1 MTSRQLRRGRE
12 HYIVV
17 LVLVI
22 FFVISLFTNIL
33 GPIIPEIIRSF
44 QLSLTA
50 AGFLPF
56 AFFLAYGLMSIPSGL
71 LIEALSEKT
80 IIVGAFL
87 LSLAG
92 ALAFALFPKYSVA
105 TTSLFSIGVG
115 MAALQ
120 VALLPLLRVAG
131 GEEHFAFNSALVQLV
146 FGSASF
152 LSPHLYSYLVR
163 ELGAGNTGN
172 LLLRILARLTPAQ
185 LPWASLYWVFAA
197 VSIAMILVV
206 LLSRFPKVERK
217 EEEQAGSWA
226 THGKMFRSSVVVLFF
241 ISTFMYV
248 GSEQGLSNWMSQF
261 LATYHQLDPRTAGAN
276 AVSWF
281 WGLMTLGCLLGL
293 LLLKIFDSRKVLIGT
308 STLALVFLTAAL
320 FGP

>member
-105 TTSLFSIGVG
+105 TTSLPVARSISPSIPPWSSWSS
-115 MAALQ
+115 A
-120 VALLPLLRVAG
+120 R
-131 GEEHFAFNSALVQLV
+131 HRSSALI
-146 FGSASF
+146 F
-152 LSPHLYSYLVR
+152 
-163 ELGAGNTGN
+163 
-172 LLLRILARLTPAQ
+172 ILT
-185 LPWASLYWVFAA
+185 W
-197 VSIAMILVV
+197 
-206 LLSRFPKVERK
+206 
-217 EEEQAGSWA
+217 
-226 THGKMFRSSVVVLFF
+226 
-241 ISTFMYV
+241 
-248 GSEQGLSNWMSQF
+248 
-261 LATYHQLDPRTAGAN
+261 
-276 AVSWF
+276 
-281 WGLMTLGCLLGL
+281 
-293 LLLKIFDSRKVLIGT
+293 
-308 STLALVFLTAAL
+308 
-320 FGP
+320 